1 MYTILILIF
10 IVIFV
15 LIGKYS
21 IKMLENYNG
30 NESLQEDDFI
40 IGALMTVELILI
52 IAIIVFAILEIRF
65 LVIINEYP
73 TYESRIEILKEDN
86 KKIDKR
92 MKAIVL
98 SIKPEVVDTAKE
110 KEVNLDGCYV
120 DVVSALDS
128 LSHVDN
134 VKDLLSE
141 YKKNNKKIKDMEE
154 KKNNISIYKSNIFPL
169 WKWF

>member
-40 IGALMTVELILI
+40 IGALMTAELILI
-52 IAIIVFAILEIRF
+52 IAIIVLAILEIHCF
-65 LVIINEYP
+65 VIINEYP

-169 WKWF
+169 WK

>member
-52 IAIIVFAILEIRF
+52 IAIIVLAILEIHCF
-65 LVIINEYP
+65 VIINEYP

>member
-52 IAIIVFAILEIRF
+52 IAIIVFAIREIHCF
-65 LVIINEYP
+65 VIINEYP
-73 TYESRIEILKEDN
+73 TYESRIEILKEDK

-141 YKKNNKKIKDMEE
+141 YKKNNKKIKDMKE

>member
-40 IGALMTVELILI
+40 IGALMTAELILI
-52 IAIIVFAILEIRF
+52 IAIIVLAILEIHCF
-65 LVIINEYP
+65 VIINEYP
-73 TYESRIEILKEDN
+73 TYESRIETLKEDN

-169 WKWF
+169 WK

>member
-40 IGALMTVELILI
+40 IGALMTVELMLI
-52 IAIIVFAILEIRF
+52 IAIIVFAILEIHCF
-65 LVIINEYP
+65 VIINEYP
-73 TYESRIEILKEDN
+73 TYESRIETLKEDN

>member
-52 IAIIVFAILEIRF
+52 IAIIVFAILEIRCF
-65 LVIINEYP
+65 VIINEYP
-73 TYESRIEILKEDN
+73 TYESRIETLKEDN

-154 KKNNISIYKSNIFPL
+154 KKNYISNYKSSIFPL
-169 WKWF
+169 WK

>member
-52 IAIIVFAILEIRF
+52 IAIIVLAILEIHCF
-65 LVIINEYP
+65 VIINEYP

-169 WKWF
+169 WK

>member
-40 IGALMTVELILI
+40 IGALMTAELILI
-52 IAIIVFAILEIRF
+52 IAIIILAILEIHCF
-65 LVIINEYP
+65 VIINEYP
-73 TYESRIEILKEDN
+73 TYESRIETLKEDN

-169 WKWF
+169 WK

>member
-10 IVIFV
+10 IALFL
-15 LIGKYS
+15 LIGKCL
-21 IKMLENYNG
+21 IKMIENYNDSG
-30 NESLQEDDFI
+30 SLEANDVIIAALI
-40 IGALMTVELILI
+40 IGALIVTIV
-52 IAIIVFAILEIRF
+52 IIVFVILEIRCF
-65 LVIINEYP
+65 VIINEYP
-73 TYESRIEILKEDN
+73 TYESRIEALKEDN

-98 SIKPEVVDTAKE
+98 SVKPEVIDTAQE

-128 LSHVDN
+128 LSHVEN
-134 VKDLLSE
+134 VDDLLSE

-154 KKNNISIYKSNIFPL
+154 KKNYISNYKSSIFPL
-169 WKWF
+169 WK

>member
-52 IAIIVFAILEIRF
+52 IAIIVLAILEIRCF
-65 LVIINEYP
+65 VIINEYP
-73 TYESRIEILKEDN
+73 TYESRIETLKEDN

>member
-52 IAIIVFAILEIRF
+52 IAIIVLVILEIRCF
-65 LVIINEYP
+65 VIINEYP
-73 TYESRIEILKEDN
+73 TYESRIETLKEDN

-141 YKKNNKKIKDMEE
+141 YKKNNKKIKDIEE

-169 WKWF
+169 WK